1 MILIPVELDEK
12 TIAKGF
18 RKAPMFVFI
27 DPETGIM
34 VQENH
39 FKADKSDL
47 FFTNFEKYNV
57 DTLYIKG
64 LGYKTYLKLKKLG
77 IKVSLI
83 PDDVTYYTHIDP
95 NELILITEDNAQ
107 AYCTMG
113 HHNIQEAM

>member
-18 RKAPMFVFI
+18 RKAPMFVFL

-39 FKADKSDL
+39 FKTDKSEL

-57 DTLYIKG
+57 DTLYVKG
-64 LGYKTYLKLKKLG
+64 LGYKTYLKLKDLG
-77 IKVSLI
+77 VKVSLI
-83 PDDVTYYTHIDP
+83 PEDIEFYTYIDP
-95 NELILITEDNAQ
+95 IELILLTDDNAEI
-107 AYCTMG
+107 YCTMG
-113 HHNIQEAM
+113 HHNLEVSK

>member
-27 DPETGIM
+27 DSEMGIM
-34 VQENH
+34 IQENH
-39 FKADKSDL
+39 FKTDKSVL
-47 FFTNFEKYNV
+47 FFSNFEKYDIESIYLN
-57 DTLYIKG
+57 G
-64 LGYKTYLKLKKLG
+64 LGYKTYLKLKKLD

-83 PDDVTYYTHIDP
+83 PEDIEFYTYIDP
-95 NELILITEDNAQ
+95 NELILLTEENAEM
-107 AYCTMG
+107 YCTMG